1 MIDLEDCSSQRNLN
15 DVGRQQ
21 ARELGRAFRALEIP
35 VGEVRSSEYCRTRET
50 AELAFGRAAL
60 EPDLTGFPND
70 DAPEYAARVRRTKEL
85 LATPPDAGEN
95 TVLVAHIKNIEASA
109 GISIEEG
116 ELAVFEPL
124 GGTGYRY
131 RGQVPGGSLASARGG
146 SSDPAGSAAV
156 LDQVLLVV
164 LLGRPEGRGRDDLG
178 RDRLARSADCARA
191 FDSAAISACSGEWV
205 KIAERY
211 CVPTSQPWRFF
222 CVGSCSFQNVST
234 SSAYEI
240 SLGSN
245 VTSTASAWPV
255 VPLQTSL

>member
-1 MIDLEDCSSQRNLN
+1 MKRIAAAFAVLALAGCGGAEAPTPDAALDPVRLVEALQEGGYVIYLRHAATDRSKDDAGVIDLDDCSSQRNLN
-15 DVGRQQ
+15 DAGRQQ

-109 GISIEEG
+109 GISIDEG

-131 RGQVPGGSLASARGG
+131 RGQVP
-146 SSDPAGSAAV
+146 AA
-156 LDQVLLVV
+156 
-164 LLGRPEGRGRDDLG
+164 
-178 RDRLARSADCARA
+178 
-191 FDSAAISACSGEWV
+191 
-205 KIAERY
+205 
-211 CVPTSQPWRFF
+211 
-222 CVGSCSFQNVST
+222 
-234 SSAYEI
+234 
-240 SLGSN
+240 
-245 VTSTASAWPV
+245 AWPQ
-255 VPLQTSL
+255 LAEELRSGR